1 MRYLKIFEE
10 FQTREERALSDI
22 LIDREHLNRKEYD
35 VLDKEISDVNSD
47 GGENWTEAE
56 KLKMNNFL
64 KKVKVDYTEISK
76 NDQELIN
83 LCNFFKVTKA
93 EVIRTIEYMDKDLNM
108 GEYIPT
114 SLDNKSAEV
123 FANSFDE
130 LKELRDKMDDM
141 DSSNSFWSSLTNI
154 DDIRK
159 VLEEDPEKVAKA
171 KSLCDL
177 VDRKIKEFY
186 KHLSDANFTNKMNIP
201 KSVLA
206 KYGY

>member
-1 MRYLKIFEE
+1 MRYLKLFEE
-10 FQTREERALSDI
+10 FQTREERALSDV
-22 LIDREHLNRKEYD
+22 LLDREHPNREEYD
-35 VLDKEISDVNSD
+35 ILDKEISDTNSD

-64 KKVKVDYTEISK
+64 KKVKVDYIEISK

-93 EVIRTIEYMDKDLNM
+93 EVIRTIEYMDKDLDM
-108 GEYIPT
+108 EEYIPT
-114 SLDNKSAEV
+114 SLDNKSAEF

-171 KSLCDL
+171 KSICDL

-186 KHLSDANFTNKMNIP
+186 KQLSAANFINKMNIP

-206 KYGY
+206 KYA

>member
-1 MRYLKIFEE
+1 MRYLKLFEE
-10 FQTREERALSDI
+10 FQTREERALSDV
-22 LIDREHLNRKEYD
+22 LLDREHPNREEYD
-35 VLDKEISDVNSD
+35 VLDKEISDTNSD

-64 KKVKVDYTEISK
+64 KKVKVDYIEIGK

-93 EVIRTIEYMDKDLNM
+93 EVIRTIEYMGKDLDM
-108 GEYIPT
+108 DEYIPT

-171 KSLCDL
+171 KSICDL

-186 KHLSDANFTNKMNIP
+186 KQLSAANFINKMNIP

-206 KYGY
+206 KYA

>member
-22 LIDREHLNRKEYD
+22 LLDREHPNREEYD

-64 KKVKVDYTEISK
+64 KKVKVDYKEISK
-76 NDQELIN
+76 NEQELIN

-93 EVIRTIEYMDKDLNM
+93 EVIRTIEYMGKDLNM
-108 GEYIPT
+108 EEYIPT

-177 VDRKIKEFY
+177 VDRKIKEFH
-186 KHLSDANFTNKMNIP
+186 KQLSDANFINKMNIP
-201 KSVLA
+201 RSVLA